1 MANLTPRELENLE
14 SQLCREQTLVKKY
27 KFYAQCCADPQLRTK
42 CQQAAA
48 RHQNHYNALLGQL
61 N

>member
-1 MANLTPRELENLE
+1 MASLTPRELENLE
-14 SQLCREQTLVKKY
+14 QQLVREQNLVKKY
-27 KFYAQCCADPQLRTK
+27 KHYSDKCADPQLKTK

-48 RHQNHYNALLGQL
+48 RHQNHYNTLLNQL